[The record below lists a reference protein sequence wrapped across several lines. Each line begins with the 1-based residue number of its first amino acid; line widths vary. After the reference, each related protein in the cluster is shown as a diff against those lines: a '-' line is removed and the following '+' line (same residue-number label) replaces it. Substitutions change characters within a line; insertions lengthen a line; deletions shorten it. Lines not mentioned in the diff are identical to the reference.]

1 MGQPRFFLLS
11 RSSHRTLTVSRPFKF
26 YLLKLLS
33 HLGSLLVGALLFLE
47 RRLFSDKA
55 RIYSQALGL
64 IRQPFFQLIREFGIK
79 HNRYVNYSVALVGE
93 ITIRFLSNLAQ
104 ESVGSY
110 PEFTEHLTR
119 AWYVLDHSSH
129 SQSPPPTHPSYLQ
142 TPSFIPHPISSCS
155 ELFQLTLCYS

>member
-47 RRLFSDKA
+47 RRLFAGKV
-55 RIYSQALGL
+55 RIYTQAFGL
-64 IRQPFFQLIREFGIK
+64 IRQPFFLLIREFRIK
-79 HNRYVNYSVALVGE
+79 HNRYANYRVALAGE
-93 ITIRFLSNLAQ
+93 ITIRLFSSLAPK
-104 ESVGSY
+104 STISY
-110 PEFTEHLTR
+110 PEFTEHSAR

-129 SQSPPPTHPSYLQ
+129 SLSPPPTHLSHLQ
-142 TPSFIPHPISSCS
+142 TPSFIPHPISVCS
-155 ELFQLTLCYS
+155 ELLKLPPCYS